1 MDKVSGDLIPF
12 AGFVTMLKQALTPS
26 KREPVVNGVAVRL
39 VLSGV
44 VLVFTSCLTGS

>member
-12 AGFVTMLKQALTPS
+12 ASFVTMLKQALAPR
-26 KREPVVNGVAVRL
+26 KREPVANGVAVLL